1 MKVALSIIASLF
13 ILAAGYFFIVTKDD
27 FEVPPPDADQS
38 SNFTVP
44 VPRRP
49 SILTIPVAAD
59 LNNLLLD
66 AKAEMSNPIA
76 RASKVVNVPT
86 RTHIELFTTR
96 TVLKEVTKFEDKV
109 EQETRRECER
119 SENRCTK
126 FENRVEKICRNV
138 PWPVSMICDVVEE
151 TVCVA
156 TEVTCVAYKTV
167 VVSTKV
173 VKVPVQVMEEVE
185 EVFVDIIDKIAD
197 LDAELDYTVNFV
209 DLDANLD
216 GQSIRGFVDVDY
228 KLKLNARLNGL
239 EGKIKL
245 AEVNGL
251 TSCGYDEPM
260 RRLRMTFTADLI
272 TLESAALA
280 LENAS
285 WSLEWPNACQLT
297 AFDVQLE
304 DLLDLPLVKDA
315 VTKAIDKALDKAR
328 NDANNGLEFQ
338 SDLDEV
344 WPALRAPINVGQSGW
359 IAVNPQS
366 VSLAPIS
373 GQGKTA
379 RTTLSVVA
387 YPVISDAQPVP
398 SGPATAPQAMLGIAE
413 PGIAINFAAGIGFA
427 SVAEQLKKAIEREAP
442 DFVTISDLETYASFG
457 RLVVG
462 VRISKP
468 VKGKLYLIG
477 TPTLDDNG
485 THIAFEDID
494 FSIDSSNAL
503 LKVGDQI
510 FHDKLRDLLRKSA
523 VLDFSAVRD
532 KALQQFGKSD
542 IAIDDKGSALSLT
555 LTSARVNDL
564 IILSQGVYAVFGLQG
579 DAFVSLVP

>member
-1 MKVALSIIASLF
+1 MKVTLSILAGLF
-13 ILAAGYFFIVTKDD
+13 ILAAGYFFIDAKDD
-27 FEVPPPDADQS
+27 FEIPPPDPDQVG
-38 SNFTVP
+38 NFTVP
-44 VPRRP
+44 LPSQP
-49 SILTIPVAAD
+49 SILTIPVEAD

-76 RASKVVNVPT
+76 KASEVVNVPT
-86 RTHIELFTTR
+86 QTHIELFATR
-96 TVLKEVTKFEDKV
+96 MVLKEVTKFEDKV
-109 EQETRRECER
+109 EQETRRECAR

-126 FENRVEKICRNV
+126 FETRVEKICRDM
-138 PWPVSMICDVVEE
+138 PWPLSMVCDAVEK

-167 VVSTKV
+167 VISTKV

-209 DLDANLD
+209 DLDANLE
-216 GQSIRGFVDVDY
+216 GQSLRGFVDVDY
-228 KLKLNARLNGL
+228 KVKLNARLNGL

-260 RRLRMTFTADLI
+260 RRLRMNFTADLK

-280 LENAS
+280 LENMS

-304 DLLDLPLVKDA
+304 DLLDLPIVKDA

-328 NDANNGLEFQ
+328 NNANNSLKFQ
-338 SDLDEV
+338 TVLDEV
-344 WPALRAPINVGQSGW
+344 WPDLQEPINVDQSGW
-359 IAVNPQS
+359 IAINPQS

-379 RTTLSVVA
+379 RTIASVVA
-387 YPVISDAQPVP
+387 YPVISDAKPVP
-398 SGPATAPQAMLGIAE
+398 SGPSIAPQAMLGTAT
-413 PGIAINFAAGIGFA
+413 PGIAINFAAGIGFN
-427 SVAEQLKKAIEREAP
+427 SVTEQINKAIEGEAP
-442 DFVTISDLETYASFG
+442 DFVTISEVETYASKG
-457 RLVVG
+457 RLVIG
-462 VRISKP
+462 VRVAEP

-477 TPTLDDNG
+477 TPSLDDEG
-485 THIAFEDID
+485 TQIAFEDID

-523 VLDFSAVRD
+523 VLDFSSERD
-532 KALQQFGKSD
+532 EALQQFGKTD
-542 IAIDDKGSALSLT
+542 IAIDDKGSALSLS

-564 IILSQGVYAVFGLQG
+564 IIMSQGVYAVFGLQG
-579 DAFVSLVP
+579 DAFVSLIF